1 MTLGTPPSLIR
12 STRRKHDAL
21 SGLMR
26 RVAISDFLVII
37 WAVVGAQLIRFG
49 TSGSDATSP
58 SGARTTLPDLKYT
71 AFSAAQDVHDRLHRH
86 AGFAAIKDASI
97 GIVAYQEI
105 IVRLYG
111 FYVPFEAAAA
121 MRPDRSQWL
130 ADDMSALGLKR
141 SLHALPLCQNVPC
154 LANAHRRLGALYVV
168 EGSALGGRELARGL
182 DSLLG
187 KNVMKGRQ
195 FFTGRGAQTGEA
207 WGIYLA
213 QLSAVPPDPSVRL
226 EIINGAV
233 ETFAAFENWLSG
245 WSNFPDG

>member
-1 MTLGTPPSLIR
+1 MDQHADL
-12 STRRKHDAL
+12 AVL
-21 SGLMR
+21 SGGGIPR
-26 RVAISDFLVII
+26 SAPVRELVS
-37 WAVVGAQLIRFG
+37 LR
-49 TSGSDATSP
+49 TGSHRAEPPLRSVLREAT
-58 SGARTTLPDLKYT
+58 
-71 AFSAAQDVHDRLHRH
+71 QDVHDRLHRH

-97 GIVAYQEI
+97 GVVAYQEI

-121 MRPDRSQWL
+121 MGPDRSQWL

-141 SLHALPLCQNVPC
+141 SLHALPLCQDVPC
-154 LANAHRRLGALYVV
+154 LTSAHRRLGALYVV
-168 EGSALGGRELARGL
+168 AGSALGGRELARGL

-187 KNVMKGRQ
+187 KNVMKSRQ
-195 FFTGRGAQTGEA
+195 FFTGRGARTGEA

-213 QLSAVPPDPSVRL
+213 RLSAVPPDPSVRL

-245 WSNFPDG
+245 WSNFPDD

>member
-1 MTLGTPPSLIR
+1 MDQ
-12 STRRKHDAL
+12 HADVAVL
-21 SGLMR
+21 SGGGIPRSASVRELVSLR
-26 RVAISDFLVII
+26 TGSYRVEPPLRSVL
-37 WAVVGAQLIRFG
+37 RE
-49 TSGSDATSP
+49 AT
-58 SGARTTLPDLKYT
+58 
-71 AFSAAQDVHDRLHRH
+71 QDVHDRLHRH

-97 GIVAYQEI
+97 GMVAYQEI

-141 SLHALPLCQNVPC
+141 SLHALPLCQDVPC
-154 LANAHRRLGALYVV
+154 LANAHRRLGALYVA
-168 EGSALGGRELARGL
+168 EGSALGGRDLARGL

-187 KNVMKGRQ
+187 KNVMMGRQ
-195 FFTGRGAQTGEA
+195 FFTGRGARTGEA

-213 QLSAVPPDPSVRL
+213 QLSAAPPDPSVRL

-245 WSNFPDG
+245 WSTSLDG